1 MAMNVLQ
8 HRSKEGGYTLLETL
22 ISLVIFGSVLLPL
35 SGMVAALMTDQRPRQ
50 LRIAFEEARA
60 EFCAPVSHDSS
71 TASVVRMARGLVIRR
86 EVRRHGL
93 SAEIQVTVS
102 PASNTQKVIL
112 VMHRTLILPSPP
124 GQGPEQAGLQ
134 R

>member
-1 MAMNVLQ
+1 MALNLLP
-8 HRSKEGGYTLLETL
+8 HRSDEEGYTLLETL

-50 LRIAFEEARA
+50 LQIALDEARV

-71 TASVVRMARGLVIRR
+71 STSVVRMARGLVIRR
-86 EVRRHGL
+86 EVQRHGK

-112 VMHRTLILPSPP
+112 VMHRTLILPAPP
-124 GQGPEQAGLQ
+124 DEWPKHAGLQ
-134 R
+134 P